1 MKGTNRSWVWGIMA
15 SAGLAGTA
23 ALGLAAA
30 APAPAEMS
38 QPGRRAAGPQVGEVA
53 PEWQTADPEGKK
65 HKLSDY
71 KGKVVVMDF
80 WATWCP
86 PCRQAMPGLQRLHE
100 EYKDQGL
107 VVLGMNYGERA
118 NGDPVGYMK
127 KNNFTYGLMLNSEEI
142 AKAYGVTAIPAFFV
156 VGPDGKVIHR
166 AVGYSPAGE
175 KELEEVIKANLPKK
189 DGKSSG
195 DKKDAGKS
203 DQKSPSSTDAQRPE
217 KKPEKKEEGKK

>member
-1 MKGTNRSWVWGIMA
+1 MKGTNTSWVWGLMA

-30 APAPAEMS
+30 APAPAEAAMT

-53 PEWQTADPEGKK
+53 PEWQTVDPEGKK

-71 KGKVVVMDF
+71 RGKVVVMDF

-100 EYKDQGL
+100 QYKDQGL

-142 AKAYGVTAIPAFFV
+142 AKAYGVSAIPAFFV
-156 VGPDGKVIHR
+156 VGPDGKVVHR
-166 AVGYSPAGE
+166 AVGYHPEGE
-175 KELEEVIKANLPKK
+175 KQLEEVIKAHLPKDSK
-189 DGKSSG
+189 DSKKG
-195 DKKDAGKS
+195 KDAGKG
-203 DQKSPSSTDAQRPE
+203 DQKAPPTTDVQ
-217 KKPEKKEEGKK
+217 KPQKQEEGKK